1 MNRRRRRRRR
11 ERRRSRWEEQQQ
23 EEEDEREEEEEGWGQ
38 SISPTSRT
46 EVMLRP
52 PFSTREVVKSRTSL
66 RPSCPASLGGNRRQ
80 QQPQG
85 RSVGRP
91 QGDQTCL
98 CTSAACSIVKTE

>member
-1 MNRRRRRRRR
+1 MNRRRSR
-11 ERRRSRWEEQQQ
+11 RRRSRWGEQQQ
-23 EEEDEREEEEEGWGQ
+23 EEEDEREEEEEEEEGWGQ

-98 CTSAACSIVKTE
+98 CVSAACSIVKTE